1 MSEQCP
7 HATAQKVK
15 APSVTGITSRRL
27 SNTHLPGPPGHRVMG
42 SYPEYAKDRNK
53 FLRDAVRRYGD
64 VVRIKLPLRDLVVL
78 GNPDDAHQAMGDT
91 SGEYSKFGN
100 YHPALAKRQNGLS
113 FIEGDLFRERRR
125 ILSPLVTRGGL
136 KSTFHANAEAYL
148 ESLDA
153 NIAAAT
159 NADGVTDLQEA
170 IFQTLLRGVL
180 RQTFTEPFTA
190 EEIHDLHDGLSTFTK
205 FLGSTL
211 KIADPP
217 NLVRPWG
224 RYKIRPWAVYS
235 AGKIVKDR
243 VVERQNSPSL
253 GTYGDVLDGML
264 VGYKKL
270 KNPISFWD
278 LCFDVATMTS
288 ASYGTTAGAIT
299 QTVVRTCLAEEAKV
313 RLVEESD
320 TVDLSQPTVDSI
332 RTMRWVK
339 ACFEESMRMQG
350 LPLLLRFTA
359 EGASFQGY
367 DIAPNTMLG
376 VPISTIHRD
385 ERWWTDPDT
394 FDPERFYD
402 HSKRVDA
409 PRLLHYLAWGA
420 GPHRCTGAQ
429 LGYLIA
435 PYLVA
440 LIFNRYKIELPP
452 NWKLTEDPGLA
463 PMIKGG
469 FNVRMTPR

>member
-1 MSEQCP
+1 M
-7 HATAQKVK
+7 
-15 APSVTGITSRRL
+15 PSVTGITSRRL
-27 SNTHLPGPPGHRVMG
+27 SNSHLPGPPGHRLMG
-42 SYPEYAKDRNK
+42 SYPEYSKDRNK

-64 VVRIKLPLRDLVVL
+64 VVRIKLPLRDVVVL
-78 GNPDDAHQAMGDT
+78 GNPEDAHKAMGDT
-91 SGEYSKFGN
+91 SGDYSKFGN
-100 YHPALAKRQNGLS
+100 YHPAVAKRQNGLS
-113 FIEGDLFRERRR
+113 FIEGEIFRERRR
-125 ILSPLVTRGGL
+125 VVSPLVTRGGL
-136 KSTFHANAEAYL
+136 QSTFDANAEAYL
-148 ESLDA
+148 ASLES

-159 NADGVTDLQEA
+159 DADGVTDLQEA

-180 RQTFTEPFTA
+180 KQTFTEPFTPD
-190 EEIHDLHDGLSTFTK
+190 EIHDLHDGLSTFTK

-224 RYKIRPWAVYS
+224 RYNIRPWAVYS
-235 AGKIVKDR
+235 AGKIVKNR

-264 VGYKKL
+264 LGYKKL
-270 KNPISFWD
+270 KTPMTFWD

-299 QTVVRTCLAEEAKV
+299 QTVVRTCLAEEAKD
-313 RLVEESD
+313 RLVEEVD
-320 TVDLSQPTVDSI
+320 TVDLADPTIESVRS
-332 RTMRWVK
+332 MRWVK
-339 ACFEESMRMQG
+339 SCFEESMRMQG
-350 LPLLLRFTA
+350 LPLLLRFTSK
-359 EGASFQGY
+359 GATFQGY

-376 VPISTIHRD
+376 IPISTIHRD
-385 ERWWTDPDT
+385 ERWWTDPDK
-394 FDPERFYD
+394 FDPNRFLD
-402 HSKRVDA
+402 NSKRVDA
-409 PRLLHYLAWGA
+409 PRLLPYLAWGG

-440 LIFNRYKIELPP
+440 LIFGRYKIELPP
-452 NWKLTEDPGLA
+452 NWSLKEDPGLA

-469 FNVRMTPR
+469 FNVRLTPR

>member
-1 MSEQCP
+1 M
-7 HATAQKVK
+7 
-15 APSVTGITSRRL
+15 
-27 SNTHLPGPPGHRVMG
+27 
-42 SYPEYAKDRNK
+42 
-53 FLRDAVRRYGD
+53 
-64 VVRIKLPLRDLVVL
+64 
-78 GNPDDAHQAMGDT
+78 
-91 SGEYSKFGN
+91 
-100 YHPALAKRQNGLS
+100 S
-113 FIEGDLFRERRR
+113 FIEGELFRERRR

-136 KSTFHANAEAYL
+136 KSTFQANAEAYL

-153 NIAAAT
+153 NIVAAT
-159 NADGVTDLQEA
+159 DADGVTDLQEA

-180 RQTFTEPFTA
+180 KQTFTEPFTP

-205 FLGSTL
+205 FLGSSL

-235 AGKIVKDR
+235 AGKIVKNR

-313 RLVEESD
+313 QLVEECG
-320 TVDLSQPTVDSI
+320 TVDLSQPTVESI
-332 RTMRWVK
+332 RSLRWVK

-359 EGASFQGY
+359 EGGSFQGY
-367 DIAPNTMLG
+367 DVAPNTMLG

-385 ERWWTDPDT
+385 ERWWTDPDV
-394 FDPERFYD
+394 FDPSRFYD
-402 HSKRVDA
+402 QSKRVDA

-435 PYLVA
+435 PYLVS
-440 LIFNRYKIELPP
+440 LIFSRYKIELPP
-452 NWKLTEDPGLA
+452 NWTLTEDPGLA

-469 FNVRMTPR
+469 FNVRVTPR